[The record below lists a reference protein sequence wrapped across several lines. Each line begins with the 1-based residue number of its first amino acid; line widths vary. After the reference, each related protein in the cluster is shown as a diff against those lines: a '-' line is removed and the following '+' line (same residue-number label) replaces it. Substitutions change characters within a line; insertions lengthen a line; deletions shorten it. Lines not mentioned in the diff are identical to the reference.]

1 MSKMFSK
8 GKSRK
13 DKKPPSKQPSV
24 SDDHH
29 GNHHYGGH
37 GDTKMPGQ
45 VAEKLADTE
54 INMLFEKMLDDM
66 NLADDKKGPIRQ
78 KDMRIKRAMVIQW
91 LNKSSNFN
99 NNEARTPQ
107 QFILDLQNLLRRE
120 EQSRGENLGHLL
132 SVLSSLK
139 VSLTSNP
146 LSWVQNFG
154 REGLDLLLRIF
165 NDSYDF
171 GKRDGINSKIKHEI
185 IRCLKAF
192 MNNRF
197 GIRDIFDREFGIV
210 TLCRAIDPN
219 NKIMMIDTL
228 KLVAAVCLIGDG
240 HDKVLEGLTIC
251 HENLMLSMVPSSGDK
266 YKKQHAVLPVGPSRF
281 DPLIEGLRSNDTTQT
296 GIQLKVACLQ
306 LVNVLVCTPMDID
319 FRMHIRNEIMR
330 AGLIHCFE
338 DLKKIGNK
346 DLDTQV
352 TVFEDHRDE
361 DFEDLTVHRWEEV
374 RINMDNL
381 DDCFELVRN
390 VVMETPS
397 EPFLLSILQ
406 HLLTIRDDEFA
417 RPQYYKLIEECV
429 SQIVL
434 HRNGMDPDFG
444 YRKKFQVDVDVL
456 IENLVDTSKVEEFAK
471 KAEDYQKQY
480 ETELIARQETE
491 TKFKKKIQEIEEIQK
506 KLEEQ
511 KKENDELKEK
521 VAKGVVIGTA
531 VSSVTAPPAG
541 IPPPPSIPGIPPP
554 PPLAGIPPP
563 PPIPGIPPP
572 PAIGIPPPPPIAG
585 IPPPPPIGIPPPP
598 SLVGG
603 IPPPPPIGGIPP
615 PPPLVGGIPPPPG
628 IPRAPGVPPPPG
640 VPRAPGIFGGLMG
653 PKGPKRKDYKPEISM
668 KKLNWNQVKAKDIS
682 DESIW
687 HSFKEDEFETADL
700 LARLGATFGQKKG
713 KSRKVE
719 QQKEE
724 KPQKK
729 QKELKVLDGKAA
741 QNLSIFLG
749 TVKNKLSYEEIKSMI
764 LNVSSDLDEALVHNL
779 LKQLPEA
786 DMINQLKEFKK
797 EYEELTEAE
806 KFLCTLSDIKR
817 ITVRLEHI
825 KFMRQFDELLN
836 DVKPEI
842 VSVTAAC
849 QDLCNSNKFK
859 NFTHLVL
866 FVGNYQNS
874 GSRNAKSVGYD
885 MSFLKKL
892 KDTKNNENSSN
903 YLHFLANYIDEKKEK
918 ETSSVHGFM
927 EDLKHMPKA
936 CRVSEDQLNKNINHI
951 KNQIKKLEKDVE
963 SFGKLSKNDKEDKF
977 AEVMKG
983 FSKRAGE
990 SFELVSDMHD
1000 GMKKDYEKL
1009 VSIFSISKKTTM
1021 EQFFGSMDEFRSDWI
1036 NAVKENARRKEIE
1049 EKQRKAKEAKERAE
1063 KEKAERAKMKNKPII
1078 KGIDN
1083 KEDEDGVIDTLMEA
1097 INTGNAFGKRKKR
1110 TPRAD
1115 KSTNVQRSRS
1125 RSRANIHG
1133 NQQLSLATQLQ
1144 ESPQQD
1150 PQLPGR
1156 RRSSRKMSTRKIT
1169 AGDFPNLP

>member
-1 MSKMFSK
+1 MFSK
-8 GKSRK
+8 GKSK
-13 DKKPPSKQPSV
+13 KEKKPPSKQPSV
-24 SDDHH
+24 TDDHHH
-29 GNHHYGGH
+29 GNHPYHH
-37 GDTKMPGQ
+37 GDHKMPGQ
-45 VAEKLADTE
+45 VAEKLADGE

-78 KDMRIKRAMVIQW
+78 KGMPIKRAMVVQW
-91 LNKSSNFN
+91 LNKSSSFN
-99 NNEARTPQ
+99 NTEARTPQ
-107 QFILDLQNLLRRE
+107 QFILDLQHLLRRE
-120 EQSRGENLGHLL
+120 EANRGENLRDLLHL
-132 SVLSSLK
+132 LSSLK

-210 TLCRAIDPN
+210 TLCRAIDPT

-251 HENLMLSMVPSSGDK
+251 HENLMLSVAPPGDK
-266 YKKQHAVLPVGPSRF
+266 YHKQHAVLPVGPSRF

-306 LVNVLVCTPMDID
+306 LVNVLVCTPVDID

-361 DFEDLTVHRWEEV
+361 DFEDLTVNRWEEV
-374 RINMDNL
+374 RLNIDNM

-390 VVMETPS
+390 LVAETPS
-397 EPFLLSILQ
+397 EPFMLSILQ
-406 HLLTIRDDEFA
+406 HLLTIRDDEYA

-444 YRKKFQVDVDVL
+444 YRKKFQLDVDVL
-456 IENLVDTSKVEEFAK
+456 IEQLVDTSKVEEFAK
-471 KAEDYQKQY
+471 KAEDYQKQF

-491 TKFKKKIQEIEEIQK
+491 TKYKKKIQEIEEIQK

-511 KKENDELKEK
+511 QKENNDLKDK
-521 VAKGVVIGTA
+521 VKNGVAIGTA
-531 VSSVTAPPAG
+531 AAVATAPPAG

-563 PPIPGIPPP
+563 PPM
-572 PAIGIPPPPPIAG
+572 AG

-598 SLVGG
+598 VIGGIPPPPPIGIPPPPTVGG
-603 IPPPPPIGGIPP
+603 IPPPPPVGGIPP
-615 PPPLVGGIPPPPG
+615 PPPLVGGIPAPPG
-628 IPRAPGVPPPPG
+628 IPRAPGIPPPPG
-640 VPRAPGIFGGLMG
+640 GIPRPGIFGGLMN
-653 PKGPKRKDYKPEISM
+653 KGPKRKDYKPEVSM
-668 KKLNWNQVKAKDIS
+668 KKLNWNQVKAKEIS
-682 DESIW
+682 DDSIW
-687 HSFKEDEFETADL
+687 HSFKEDNFESADL
-700 LARLGATFGQKKG
+700 MARLGATFGQKKA
-713 KSRKVE
+713 KAKKVE
-719 QQKEE
+719 QKEE

-749 TVKNKLSYEEIKSMI
+749 TVKKPYIEIKSMI
-764 LNVSSDLDEALVHNL
+764 LNVSSDLDEALVNNL

-786 DMINQLKEFKK
+786 DMINQLKDFKK

-825 KFMRQFDELLN
+825 KFMRQYDELLN
-836 DVKPEI
+836 DIKPEI

-849 QDLCNSNKFK
+849 QDLSNSVKFR
-859 NFTHLVL
+859 NFIHFVL

-874 GSRNAKSVGYD
+874 GSRNAKSVGFD

-892 KDTKNNENSSN
+892 KDTKNTENSFN
-903 YLHFLANYIDEKKEK
+903 YLHFLANYIEEKKEK
-918 ETSSVHGFM
+918 ETSSIYGFID
-927 EDLKHMPKA
+927 DLKHMPKA
-936 CRVSEDQLNKNINHI
+936 CRVSEDQLNKNMLQI
-951 KNQIKKLEKDVE
+951 KNQIKKLEKDVD

-977 AEVMKG
+977 SEVMKG

-990 SFELVSDMHD
+990 SFELISDMHVN
-1000 GMKKDYEKL
+1000 MKKDYEKL
-1009 VSIFSISKKTTM
+1009 VSIFTISKKTTM
-1021 EQFFGSMDEFRSDWI
+1021 EQFFSAMDEFRNDWN

-1063 KEKAERAKMKNKPII
+1063 KEKEERKKKKANLDIE
-1078 KGIDN
+1078 GIN

-1115 KSTNVQRSRS
+1115 KSSNVQRSRS
-1125 RSRANIHG
+1125 RSRANIHA
-1133 NQQLSLATQLQ
+1133 NQQLSLATVAMQEELPSNNQLGN
-1144 ESPQQD
+1144 PQ
-1150 PQLPGR
+1150 R
-1156 RRSSRKMSTRKIT
+1156 RRSSRKLSTRKIA